1 MKFIIC
7 TGDSHTW
14 GQGPAGLLE
23 HFTDPEVQAGEL
35 RPSPFDVPFYVNLL
49 RDEVNR
55 RTGSSAYEEEPRTL
69 IEGEYRTGRVCD
81 AARFVF
87 RFDGHNN
94 YKVAAVIDG
103 VSRSPLIDARTDENG
118 ELVITVSEPMHLY
131 RAEYY
136 SGDYA
141 VINAGVGS
149 CTTRRYLEQFYDSY
163 VKLFD
168 PCCIVAEAHSINDWL
183 NHIPLDEVK
192 TNLAKILTG
201 CPDAYPVL
209 MTVQPVDGPT
219 ALPFSKIDYEEY
231 IRVSREAAA
240 ENGFCLVDGNRA
252 IGHAHFSDNWHPD
265 EEGHAIYFRAIM
277 KALEDGKIL

>member
-14 GQGPAGLLE
+14 GQGPAGLLA
-23 HFTDPEVQAGEL
+23 HFADPDVQPGEL
-35 RPSPFDVPFYVNLL
+35 RPSPFGFPFYVNLL

-55 RTGSSAYEEEPRTL
+55 RTGSRAVEEEPRTV
-69 IEGEYRTGRVCD
+69 IHGDYRTGQVCG

-87 RFDGHNN
+87 RFEGHNN
-94 YKVAAVIDG
+94 YKVASVIDG
-103 VSRSPLIDARTDENG
+103 VSRSSLIDARTDENG
-118 ELVITVSEPMHLY
+118 ELIITVPEPMHLY

-168 PCCIVAEAHSINDWL
+168 PYCIVAEAHSINDWL

-192 TNLAKILTG
+192 TNLGKILTG
-201 CPDAYPVL
+201 CPGAHPVL
-209 MTVQPVDGPT
+209 VTVQPIAGET
-219 ALPFSKIDYEEY
+219 AQPFSEIDYENY
-231 IRVSREAAA
+231 IRVSRETAE
-240 ENGFCLVDGNRA
+240 ENGFTLVDANRA

-265 EEGHAIYFRAIM
+265 EEGHAIYAGEIV
-277 KALEDGKIL
+277 KALEDGGIL